1 MITIYRSD
9 DTRLIDLARVS
20 GFEWDEGN
28 DTKNWRKHD
37 VTNQECE
44 EAFFNQPV
52 LVLDDEAHSETEERY
67 YLLGRT
73 NSAREL
79 FVVFTLRGSLVRVIS
94 ARDQTRTERQRYYE
108 ESPA

>member
-1 MITIYRSD
+1 MIDPLSF
-9 DTRLIDLARVS
+9 V

-28 DTKNWRKHD
+28 DTKNWTKHD

-52 LVLDDEAHSETEERY
+52 LVFDDDAHSETEERY

-79 FVVFTLRGSLVRVIS
+79 FVVFTRRGSLIRVIS